1 MPQNVAPRKFPDRA
15 IAPGRLPSSMTDL
28 TREQVDMLAGAT
40 VLEFGTGWC
49 GYCQAARPLVDEVLA
64 AHPEVRHLR
73 IEDGK
78 GKRLG
83 RSFGVKLWP
92 TLVFYRDGSEVAR
105 VVRPRSI
112 DELRDAMAKLVT
124 LSSGAAAAAR

>member
-1 MPQNVAPRKFPDRA
+1 L
-15 IAPGRLPSSMTDL
+15 IMTDL
-28 TREQVDMLAGAT
+28 TREQVDMLPGAT

-49 GYCQAARPLVDEVLA
+49 GYCQGARPLIDEVLA
-64 AHPEVRHLR
+64 AHPEVRHLQF
-73 IEDGK
+73 EDGK

-105 VVRPRSI
+105 VVRPRSVE
-112 DELRDAMAKLVT
+112 ELEDAMAKLVA
-124 LSSGAAAAAR
+124 LSSGEMAAAR